1 MLHVC
6 ICVHKYVHEYMCI
19 YVFVWTLVRICIYLY
34 MCVDMFVNAL
44 VCMCWF
50 CEKWHV
56 EQIATS
62 PLGHLFLTK
71 GRVVYVLCTCTCWH
85 YDSECQTFLTLVVQK
100 RLQPYHSL
108 CLWVYLIRLHHIL
121 YHNIIF
127 SSQLTV
133 IGLAYLLECTI
144 FWEMAGFF
152 CSSLCL
158 IAYYTEVPQWLF
170 LEWTDQ

>member
-1 MLHVC
+1 MEYPKWHALKGCQQGWQRLIPLLSEVSLCEWIYECLCICYMCVYVC
-6 ICVHKYVHEYMCI
+6 ISVYMNTYLCVYMCLYEHSCV
-19 YVFVWTLVRICIYLY
+19 YVLIY

-50 CEKWHV
+50 CEQWHV

-85 YDSECQTFLTLVVQK
+85 YDSECQTFLTLLVQK

-108 CLWVYLIRLHHIL
+108 CLWVYLI
-121 YHNIIF
+121 
-127 SSQLTV
+127 
-133 IGLAYLLECTI
+133 C
-144 FWEMAGFF
+144 M
-152 CSSLCL
+152 
-158 IAYYTEVPQWLF
+158 P
-170 LEWTDQ
+170 